1 MHTPASFKGHPLH
14 PMLIAFP
21 IGLWGFSLV
30 ADLIYHWGFGGSAWS
45 LVAYYTLAAGI
56 AGALL
61 AAIPGLVDLFSI
73 QDRRAKRIGIAHMVI
88 NLVVVGLYVANFL
101 LRRAEGH
108 STTHAIALSVVGIA
122 LLSVSGWLGGEMV
135 YVYGI
140 AVEGRPEG
148 KLEEPRSAHR

>member
-1 MHTPASFKGHPLH
+1 MHTPASIKGHPLH

-30 ADLIYHWGFGGSAWS
+30 ADLVYRWGLGGPTWS
-45 LVAYYTLAAGI
+45 TVAYYTLAAGI
-56 AGALL
+56 VGALV
-61 AAIPGLVDLFSI
+61 AAVPGAIDLFSI
-73 QDRRAKRIGIAHMVI
+73 RDPKARRIGLAHMAI

-101 LRRAEGH
+101 VRRAAGH
-108 STTHAIALSVVGIA
+108 DSAFGIALSAAAV
-122 LLSVSGWLGGEMV
+122 LLLCASGWLGGELV

-148 KLEEPRSAHR
+148 KLEEHRAAHR